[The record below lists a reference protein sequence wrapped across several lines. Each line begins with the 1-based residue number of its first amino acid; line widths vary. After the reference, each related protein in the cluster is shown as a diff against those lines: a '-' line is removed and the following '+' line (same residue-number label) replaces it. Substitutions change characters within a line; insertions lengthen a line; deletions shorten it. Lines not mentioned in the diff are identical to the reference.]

1 MMCPSTH
8 LCGDRLGAAPCE
20 FDDDESNLWHI
31 GKALFHRSHPF
42 GASWSVGGT
51 MPPARPPLASQPVS
65 RLNTTLVFNFKHDRV
80 YRGTQRIYA
89 QLVGSRQR
97 KWDKVWLSLDDP
109 LSRLKTKFNK
119 VPLQPLSD

>member
-80 YRGTQRIYA
+80 VSRRATYLRAARRLA
-89 QLVGSRQR
+89 SAEVGQGMAF
-97 KWDKVWLSLDDP
+97 
-109 LSRLKTKFNK
+109 T
-119 VPLQPLSD
+119 

>member
-1 MMCPSTH
+1 MCPSTH

-80 YRGTQRIYA
+80 YHMNLRPTNYTVRISWQGMWLVSLVSSRVYDRQGREPSTQLRTQR
-89 QLVGSRQR
+89 L
-97 KWDKVWLSLDDP
+97 L
-109 LSRLKTKFNK
+109 
-119 VPLQPLSD
+119 